1 MDRAV
6 PFATAFLVGVCVF
19 AWLAGPI
26 LEARF
31 GAEALLVAYGGVAVG
46 AAGTVYVLVRRLDA
60 RLGGGGAAATR
71 NESDA
76 NVGGDDGE
84 PADGDGGS
92 SADRDAGG
100 DDRAGRA
107 AGSGDAHG
115 TDRAGDAV
123 SASLDELDALD
134 VEREVRELKAE
145 RLDAERESSR
155 DERE

>member
-26 LEARF
+26 LETRF

-60 RLGGGGAAATR
+60 RLGGGAATDR
-71 NESDA
+71 
-76 NVGGDDGE
+76 VGAG
-84 PADGDGGS
+84 AKAAGDGGDAEDAAGTVRPS
-92 SADRDAGG
+92 DAGD
-100 DDRAGRA
+100 DDREG
-107 AGSGDAHG
+107 GTGDARG

-123 SASLDELDALD
+123 AASLDELDALD

-145 RLDAERESSR
+145 RLDAEREPSR
-155 DERE
+155 DRRE